1 MTRRSQRK
9 QSAIPSIPFQYYE
22 IQSLVNGIAS
32 RELYQRFM
40 VWKSTEYLN
49 IKQVENMIISAKNN
63 DSSIHLKELRSQYFD
78 WLVSI
83 ESDKFR
89 VLESVWLPMNLV
101 NGHRDDNEKNA
112 DGEHELEV
120 QKTPEIYQ

>member
-1 MTRRSQRK
+1 MTKRSRRI
-9 QSAIPSIPFQYYE
+9 QSAIPSIPFEYFE

-32 RELYQRFM
+32 SDLYQMFM

-49 IKQVENMIISAKNN
+49 IKQVEDMIISGINN
-63 DSSIHLKELRSQYFD
+63 DSSVHRKELRKQYFD

-89 VLESVWLPMNLV
+89 VLESVHLPINLGRG
-101 NGHRDDNEKNA
+101 NNDAEKSH
-112 DGEHELEV
+112 GESGRTGSSKV
-120 QKTPEIYQ
+120 A

>member
-1 MTRRSQRK
+1 MTRRRRRI
-9 QSAIPSIPFQYYE
+9 QSDAIPSIPFEYLE
-22 IQSLVNGIAS
+22 IQTLVNGIAS
-32 RELYQRFM
+32 SDLYQRFM

-49 IKQVENMIISAKNN
+49 IKQVEDMIISAKNN

-89 VLESVWLPMNLV
+89 ALESIRMPTNLV
-101 NGHRDDNEKNA
+101 NSHEDEVERRAEEE
-112 DGEHELEV
+112 EHEDRNF
-120 QKTPEIYQ
+120 PEIYQ